1 MLKSSFS
8 EPSLTLSRE
17 GDDDDGTTS
26 IVSIENGKL
35 KMENDKYYDL
45 NGRRVLYP
53 RKGVYIMNGK
63 KIIIK

>member
-1 MLKSSFS
+1 
-8 EPSLTLSRE
+8 LSRE